1 MAEIKPPIGGK
12 VVKINVTAG
21 AQVAENQSLLV
32 FEAMKMEMDLPSP
45 VAGTVKEIKTTEGQQ
60 VDTET
65 VLMVIEP
72 GA

>member
-1 MAEIKPPIGGK
+1 MADVKPPIGGK
-12 VVKINVTAG
+12 IVKINAAVG

-45 VAGTVKEIKTTEGQQ
+45 LAGMVKEVKIKEGQV

-65 VLMVIEP
+65 VLMVIE
-72 GA
+72 